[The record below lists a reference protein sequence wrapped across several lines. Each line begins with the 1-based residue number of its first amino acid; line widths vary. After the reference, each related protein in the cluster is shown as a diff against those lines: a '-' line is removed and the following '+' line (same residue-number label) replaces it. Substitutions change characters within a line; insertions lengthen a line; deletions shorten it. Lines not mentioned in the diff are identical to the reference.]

1 VSSQGTTNA
10 KSKEVSS
17 AAVPQDTRGVQRKD
31 PVEPPKGITV
41 SKVGNSVH
49 IPRKVP
55 RRPSSFKELVNKA
68 RLNALPLPQSS
79 LADLSEDDEFPDTPP
94 DRLPR
99 RFAQSSSISAIQ
111 AGSSIPGRGE
121 RVCAG
126 TSNARDAADKR
137 CNETLVFDPENRQT
151 DAKDGEAGRVAG
163 ILRNPIRTR
172 SSPDY
177 EAEDR
182 ASDQNVVIHSSRP
195 QQERSEDKNA
205 TDTEG
210 KKPLLVHALDA
221 DDVSGTTTAPTIPRI
236 NSSLV
241 AKSVATSSSQPPDR
255 QEIIHESDSRAE
267 KAKSLDP
274 GMSKTKIPT
283 STSKTHSPH
292 ASDHGSRPRVHTPP
306 PPEFLQLRRTQQRDN
321 LHSDTQSPHGRSLP
335 PRDSSSGRIPVPGN
349 NEKVVARH
357 ERIRE
362 PTRAVTEGG
371 FTQREPGN
379 IGASA
384 GSRHRERSAREYA
397 TDRQGHPHE
406 SRRDWSQLHQRRSF
420 SDVDRSWNGTNR
432 PRSSERD
439 RWAES
444 STSRSSEAEF
454 RRRSGDSAHARN
466 VSRGMGFERGNEH
479 RAPGRTSHR

>member
-17 AAVPQDTRGVQRKD
+17 AAVPQAARGVQRND
-31 PVEPPKGITV
+31 PVEPPKGFAV
-41 SKVGNSVH
+41 SKVGNSVY
-49 IPRKVP
+49 IPRKAP

-68 RLNALPLPQSS
+68 RLNALPLLQSS

-94 DRLPR
+94 DRHPR
-99 RFAQSSSISAIQ
+99 RFSQS
-111 AGSSIPGRGE
+111 SSIPGRGE
-121 RVCAG
+121 TVCAG

-137 CNETLVFDPENRQT
+137 CNETLVFDPESRKT
-151 DAKDGEAGRVAG
+151 DVKDEEPGRVAG

-172 SSPDY
+172 PSPDY

-182 ASDQNVVIHSSRP
+182 VSDQNAVIHSSRP
-195 QQERSEDKNA
+195 QQERSEYKNA
-205 TDTEG
+205 TYTEG

-236 NSSLV
+236 NSSL

-267 KAKSLDP
+267 KAKPLDP

-283 STSKTHSPH
+283 STSTTHSPH

-306 PPEFLQLRRTQQRDN
+306 PPEFLQPRRTQQRDN
-321 LHSDTQSPHGRSLP
+321 LHSDTQSPHGLSLP
-335 PRDSSSGRIPVPGN
+335 PRDSSSGRIPEPGN
-349 NEKVVARH
+349 NEKVVERH
-357 ERIRE
+357 ERMSE

-379 IGASA
+379 IGAST
-384 GSRHRERSAREYA
+384 GPLHRERSAREYA

-444 STSRSSEAEF
+444 STNRSSEAEV

-479 RAPGRTSHR
+479 RAPGRTSYR